1 MSELSELSELKSPL
15 RDRMTEGLT
24 RGVSIGIATV
34 GGVGFL
40 PFAPGTFGALVG
52 VGFFVLLFAE
62 GFLLYLCAVLA
73 LSALGV
79 WASGQAECFFGREDD
94 GRIVIDEVVGQLITF
109 APLVGVLG
117 VEKLP
122 SESFFALVVTGFV
135 AFRVFDIAKPGWIG
149 KVEKNTHGGAGV
161 MADDI
166 AAGLMGALVV
176 GAAAFALLALGSGA
190 GPQ

>member
-1 MSELSELSELKSPL
+1 MKNPPL
-15 RDRMTEGLT
+15 NWLTEGLT
-24 RGVSIGIATV
+24 RAVSVGVATA

-40 PFAPGTFGALVG
+40 PLAPGTFGALVG
-52 VGFFVLLFAE
+52 VGLFVLLSGE
-62 GFLLYLCAVLA
+62 GFFLYLCTTLVLG
-73 LSALGV
+73 ALGV
-79 WASGQAECFFGREDD
+79 WASGQAEHFFGREDD

-117 VEKLP
+117 VERLP
-122 SESFFALVVTGFV
+122 RASFFALVVTGFV

-176 GAAAFALLALGSGA
+176 AAVAAAFALLASDPSA
-190 GPQ
+190 AVPQ